1 MKYGFVTV
9 AVKNME
15 ESEAFYKE
23 ILGLKEAKRF
33 SPRPGIDIMFLKDEE
48 GNAVELIA
56 HQGEAGNAVELIA
69 HQGEAGNSGNSSVSI
84 GFVVDDLDA
93 VITMLKQKNVA
104 ISSGPVGVP
113 GGARFVFVNDPNG
126 VGIEFIEGFKL

>member
-1 MKYGFVTV
+1 MKYGFVTI

-33 SPRPGIDIMFLKDEE
+33 SPQPGIDIMFLKDEE

-56 HQGEAGNAVELIA
+56 HQGEAGN
-69 HQGEAGNSGNSSVSI
+69 SGNSPVSI

-104 ISSGPVGVP
+104 ISSGPVGAP

>member
-15 ESEAFYKE
+15 ESAAFYKE

-33 SPRPGIDIMFLKDEE
+33 SPRPGIDIMFLKDE
-48 GNAVELIA
+48 
-56 HQGEAGNAVELIA
+56 AGNAVELIA
-69 HQGEAGNSGNSSVSI
+69 HEEEAVNSGKGSVSI
-84 GFVVDDLDA
+84 GFEVDDLDA
-93 VITMLKQKNVA
+93 VIAMLKQKNVA
-104 ISSGPVGVP
+104 ISSGPVGAS
-113 GGARFVFVNDPNG
+113 GGTRFAFVNDPNG

>member
-48 GNAVELIA
+48 
-56 HQGEAGNAVELIA
+56 GNAVELIA